1 MGMLSFMNAANAVT
15 LVGVAA
21 GVVGIVLSSQ
31 GHVPWAALALIVSG
45 YCDGFDGMLARRLTN
60 RTDEQKAFGAHMDTI
75 HDACAF
81 GMAPVALLHAAG
93 MKTPLEV
100 AALVLFSCCA
110 VWRLAYFDTVGLK
123 EEPGGTRSFTGLPTT
138 FTALVIPAAL
148 LAGLSG
154 DAKVLRI
161 AANVAAVGMAV
172 AMVSPVRVPKPGGK
186 ATAIIGLL
194 VAIVGALHATQH
206 ERFPSPIAATLR
218 DLWPW

>member
-21 GVVGIVLSSQ
+21 GVVGLVLSAQ
-31 GHVPWAALALIVSG
+31 GHVPFAALALIVSG
-45 YCDGFDGMLARRLTN
+45 YCDGFDGMIARRLT
-60 RTDEQKAFGAHMDTI
+60 RTEEQKAFGAHLDTI

-93 MKTPLEV
+93 MRTPLEV
-100 AALVLFSCCA
+100 AALALFSCCA

-123 EEPGGTRSFTGLPTT
+123 EAPGGKRSFTGLPTT

-148 LAGLSG
+148 LAGLTG
-154 DAKVLRI
+154 DARTLRV

-172 AMVSPVRVPKPGGK
+172 AMVTPIQVPKPGGK
-186 ATAIIGLL
+186 ATAVIGTL
-194 VAIVGALHATQH
+194 VAIVAALHATQH
-206 ERFPSPIAATLR
+206 ERFPTAISGALQ